1 MFTTQHLVEVIV
13 TARVAPRQFHSTLL
27 LLGHKVD
34 NAVVVHEPIDSIG
47 PCLLLSQPQLQTVGT
62 VLTEMQWRRAALHN
76 QTEVVIHALARQL
89 QRVLAFADGSR
100 VTRKVATL
108 SGNNLS
114 GIVLHVYIQQQ
125 FSTGIPDI
133 TAHFVIDRPTS
144 CHERNAKAHGNRVVH
159 RTRHIK

>member
-1 MFTTQHLVEVIV
+1 MFTTQHAVEVIV
-13 TARVAPRQFHSTLL
+13 TARVAPRQFHSALL

-34 NAVVVHEPIDSIG
+34 NTVVVHELIDDIG
-47 PCLLLSQPQLQTVGT
+47 SSLLLYQLHLQTVGT

-76 QTEVVIHALARQL
+76 QAEVVIHALARQL
-89 QRVLAFADGSR
+89 QRVLTFVDDGR

-108 SGNNLS
+108 SSHNLS

-133 TAHFVIDRPTS
+133 TALFVIDRPTS
-144 CHERNAKAHGNRVVH
+144 CHERNAKARGNWVVH